1 MSQAE
6 KTKEN
11 LEMVDCE
18 GLAGQKVYFRVR
30 RKNTK
35 LENQIE
41 SYETA
46 NISLFLTFKNL
57 YHVTWHKLAINRW
70 VGGLLNTEKADSM
83 VQGSLFWEDTKVE
96 GMANKRSQ

>member
-35 LENQIE
+35 LDNQVQW
-41 SYETA
+41 YETA
-46 NISLFLTFKNL
+46 NISLLTFKNL
-57 YHVTWHKLAINRW
+57 KQFNLMVNYQ
-70 VGGLLNTEKADSM
+70 LNE
-83 VQGSLFWEDTKVE
+83 EDTQT
-96 GMANKRSQ
+96 S

>member
-1 MSQAE
+1 MSLAE

-18 GLAGQKVYFRVR
+18 GLAEQKVYFRVR

-35 LENQIE
+35 LDNQIE

-46 NISLFLTFKNL
+46 NIGLFLTFKNL
-57 YHVTWHKLAINRW
+57 KQFKLM
-70 VGGLLNTEKADSM
+70 VSQLNE
-83 VQGSLFWEDTKVE
+83 EDTQT
-96 GMANKRSQ
+96 S

>member
-35 LENQIE
+35 LYNQVQW
-41 SYETA
+41 YETA
-46 NISLFLTFKNL
+46 NISLLTFKNL
-57 YHVTWHKLAINRW
+57 KQFNLMVNYQ
-70 VGGLLNTEKADSM
+70 LNE
-83 VQGSLFWEDTKVE
+83 EDTQT
-96 GMANKRSQ
+96 S

>member
-1 MSQAE
+1 MSLAE

-18 GLAGQKVYFRVR
+18 GLAGYKVSFRVR

-35 LENQIE
+35 PDDQIE

-46 NISLFLTFKNL
+46 NIGLLVTFKNL
-57 YHVTWHKLAINRW
+57 KQFNLMVSY
-70 VGGLLNTEKADSM
+70 LNE
-83 VQGSLFWEDTKVE
+83 EDTQT
-96 GMANKRSQ
+96 S

>member
-1 MSQAE
+1 MSLAE

-18 GLAGQKVYFRVR
+18 GLAGQKVSFRVR

-35 LENQIE
+35 PDDQIE

-46 NISLFLTFKNL
+46 NIGLLVTFKNL
-57 YHVTWHKLAINRW
+57 KQFNLMVSQ
-70 VGGLLNTEKADSM
+70 LNE
-83 VQGSLFWEDTKVE
+83 EDTQT
-96 GMANKRSQ
+96 S

>member
-11 LEMVDCE
+11 LEMVDYE

-57 YHVTWHKLAINRW
+57 KQFNLMVNYQ
-70 VGGLLNTEKADSM
+70 LNE
-83 VQGSLFWEDTKVE
+83 EDTQT
-96 GMANKRSQ
+96 S